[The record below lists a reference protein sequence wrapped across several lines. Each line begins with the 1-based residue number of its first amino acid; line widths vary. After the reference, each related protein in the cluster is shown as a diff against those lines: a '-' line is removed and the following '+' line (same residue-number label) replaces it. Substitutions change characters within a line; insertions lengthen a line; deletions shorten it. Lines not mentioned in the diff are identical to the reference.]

1 MDKRLLIA
9 VAVSMGIL
17 FLWWK
22 IFPPA
27 PPAQAPAPA
36 AVLEP
41 SRAAYDAGTPAAA
54 PPPTASGASPQ
65 ATPAARLAETL
76 VTLES
81 PEANFVFSSRGA
93 SLREIK
99 LKDRQFLLDRARP
112 ASGMQI
118 VSTSTENTAPLR
130 TTFAKADFPWND
142 AVAWTVVRPSQNAV
156 VFRAETDE
164 VVVEKRFALE
174 PQRYRLALS
183 VTIQNK
189 ASKPMDH
196 GLVVHLYGAQDPEK
210 KGGGFLSYATANL
223 AEMVCHVADKA
234 NRATVEALV
243 KEPQSYVGGVRW
255 AAAGDKYFAI
265 AAVPFPETPPRDRGC
280 KQQAID
286 ASLAEV
292 ALSFASRTLAPGE
305 KTEYPFAIFAGPKY
319 AHDLE
324 LVRPGGQDAKLAD
337 SVDVTF
343 APLSRPMLAL
353 LKQFYRLSGNWGV
366 AIILLTIFIRLVT
379 FYPPDAGVGQED
391 AGVVGKDRGAAQEV
405 RERQAEAW
413 RRNHEHVQGARRV
426 AFRRL
431 PAESHPD
438 ADLDCAFLDAQ
449 LRRRTLPLVLLLVH
463 HRPVGEG
470 SLLPGTPAHGLGHV
484 PANAHV
490 AGGNGSAAAEDD
502 VGDDAGDVHRFLAL
516 PARWTFHL
524 HADQLPHRHLAA
536 AVRESKVPPRPDAS
550 ARGQD
555 VRCQGMHH
563 GNEVGA
569 ATDEKG
575 RVQILI
581 RRNPSFPASV
591 LSGVALPDRMRLVRP
606 PA

>member
-36 AVLEP
+36 AVVEP

-54 PPPTASGASPQ
+54 PPASAAGASPR
-65 ATPAARLAETL
+65 AVPAARLAETL

-93 SLREIK
+93 ALREIK
-99 LKDRQFLLDRARP
+99 LKDRQFLLDRGRP

-130 TTFAKADFPWND
+130 TTFAKADFPWDD
-142 AVAWTVVRPSQNAV
+142 AIAWSVSRPSQGAV

-174 PQRYRLALS
+174 PQRYRLTLS
-183 VTIQNK
+183 VAIQNK

-223 AEMVCHVADKA
+223 AEMVCYVADKA
-234 NRATVEALV
+234 HRSTVEALV
-243 KEPQSYVGGVRW
+243 KEPQGYVGGVRW
-255 AAAGDKYFAI
+255 AAAGDKYFTI
-265 AAVPFPETPPRDRGC
+265 AAVPFPESPPRDRGC

-337 SVDVTF
+337 AVDVTF

-379 FYPPDAGVGQED
+379 FYPTHRTLVSAKKMQGLSGKIADLRKKYGEDKQKLGAETMNMYKAHGVSPFGGCLPSLIQMPIWIALFSTLNYAVELYHSSFFWYITDLSAKDPYYLAPLLMGSVMFLQMRMSPAGTDPQQQKMMSVMMPVMFTG
-391 AGVVGKDRGAAQEV
+391 
-405 RERQAEAW
+405 
-413 RRNHEHVQGARRV
+413 
-426 AFRRL
+426 FSLFL
-431 PAESHPD
+431 PAGLSIYT
-438 ADLDCAFLDAQ
+438 LTSYLIGILQQ
-449 LRRRTLPLVLLLVH
+449 LYVNRKF
-463 HRPVGEG
+463 RPGR
-470 SLLPGTPAHGLGHV
+470 TPA
-484 PANAHV
+484 
-490 AGGNGSAAAEDD
+490 
-502 VGDDAGDVHRFLAL
+502 LAVK
-516 PARWTFHL
+516 T
-524 HADQLPHRHLAA
+524 
-536 AVRESKVPPRPDAS
+536 
-550 ARGQD
+550 
-555 VRCQGMHH
+555 
-563 GNEVGA
+563 
-569 ATDEKG
+569 
-575 RVQILI
+575 
-581 RRNPSFPASV
+581 
-591 LSGVALPDRMRLVRP
+591 
-606 PA
+606 

>member
-9 VAVSMGIL
+9 VAISMGIL

-36 AVLEP
+36 AVVEP

-54 PPPTASGASPQ
+54 PPATASGASPQ
-65 ATPAARLAETL
+65 AAPAARLAETL

-93 SLREIK
+93 ALREIK
-99 LKDRQFLLDRARP
+99 LKDRQFLLDRGRP

-142 AVAWTVVRPSQNAV
+142 AVAWTVSRPSQGAV

-174 PQRYRLALS
+174 PQRYRLTMS
-183 VTIQNK
+183 VAIQNK
-189 ASKPMDH
+189 SNKPLDH
-196 GLVVHLYGAQDPEK
+196 GLVIHLYGAQDPEK

-223 AEMVCHVADKA
+223 AEMVCYVADKA
-234 NRATVEALV
+234 HRSTVEALV

-255 AAAGDKYFAI
+255 AAAGDKYFTI
-265 AAVPFPETPPRDRGC
+265 AAVPFPESPPRDRGC

-324 LVRPGGQDAKLAD
+324 LVRPGGEDAKLAD
-337 SVDVTF
+337 AVDVTF
-343 APLSRPMLAL
+343 AVLSRPMLAL

-379 FYPPDAGVGQED
+379 FYPTHRTLVSAKKMQGLSGKIADLRKKYGEDKQKLGAETMNMYKAHGVSPFGGCLPSLIQMPIWIALFSTLNYAVELYHSSFFWYITDLSAKDPYYLAPLLMGSVMFLQMRMSPAGTDPQQQKMMSVMMPVMFTG
-391 AGVVGKDRGAAQEV
+391 
-405 RERQAEAW
+405 
-413 RRNHEHVQGARRV
+413 
-426 AFRRL
+426 FSLFL
-431 PAESHPD
+431 PAGLSIYT
-438 ADLDCAFLDAQ
+438 LTSYLIGILQQ
-449 LRRRTLPLVLLLVH
+449 LYVNRKF
-463 HRPVGEG
+463 RPGRG
-470 SLLPGTPAHGLGHV
+470 GPA
-484 PANAHV
+484 
-490 AGGNGSAAAEDD
+490 
-502 VGDDAGDVHRFLAL
+502 LAVK
-516 PARWTFHL
+516 T
-524 HADQLPHRHLAA
+524 
-536 AVRESKVPPRPDAS
+536 
-550 ARGQD
+550 
-555 VRCQGMHH
+555 
-563 GNEVGA
+563 
-569 ATDEKG
+569 
-575 RVQILI
+575 
-581 RRNPSFPASV
+581 
-591 LSGVALPDRMRLVRP
+591 
-606 PA
+606 